1 MGLYFRMKYPTEN
14 AGGQPTAHYLP
25 LRRVA
30 AVGIGNALEFYDFI
44 TFSFFSIQIG
54 HSFFPVSQ
62 TSHGLLF
69 TLATFGVGFLTR
81 PLGGFLIGRYGDRA
95 GRKPAMMLSFS
106 LMGFAI
112 LGLALTPSY
121 TRIGVAAPILL
132 LAFRLLQGLALGGQ
146 VGPSTAYLVEAAA
159 PLQRGLYV
167 ALQYATQDCAV
178 LAAGIV
184 GFVLSSLLSPDALD
198 AWGWRF
204 ALLLGTA
211 VVPVGLYMRGSLPE
225 TFAPANNAALAA
237 AERHVPPLLI
247 VLALMMLGAGTI
259 ANYALIYLTTYAQDS
274 LHLATNVA
282 FVATIVNGL
291 FAVFGDIT
299 SGMVSDRVGRKPL
312 MLSAVALL
320 ILLVV
325 PSFMAMEHFRSAMA
339 LYAATALLTLLL
351 SGTIGPALVTITET
365 LPKAVRSGALALIY
379 AAAIAVAGGST
390 QFTIKWLTDATGNP
404 LAPAW
409 YVTGALAI
417 GAVAMLIVAE
427 SAPVRNARRGAS
439 VT

>member
-1 MGLYFRMKYPTEN
+1 LDTET
-14 AGGQPTAHYLP
+14 ADGQATAQYLP
-25 LRRVA
+25 LRKVA
-30 AVGIGNALEFYDFI
+30 AVGIGNALEFYDFL

-54 HSFFPVSQ
+54 HNFFPASQ

-121 TRIGVAAPILL
+121 ARIGVAAPILL
-132 LAFRLLQGLALGGQ
+132 LAFRLLQGLALGGE
-146 VGPSTAYLVEAAA
+146 VGPSTAFLVEAAP
-159 PLQRGLYV
+159 PLRRGLYV
-167 ALQYATQDCAV
+167 ALQFATQDSAILV
-178 LAAGIV
+178 AGIV
-184 GFVLSSLLSPDALD
+184 GFVLSSLLPPAALD
-198 AWGWRF
+198 AWGWRL

-211 VVPVGLYMRGSLPE
+211 VVPLGLYMRNSLPE
-225 TFAPANNAALAA
+225 TLAHADSAA
-237 AERHVPPLLI
+237 ATPMDRQVSPLLVI
-247 VLALMMLGAGTI
+247 LALLMLGAGTI

-274 LHLATNVA
+274 LRLATNVA
-282 FVATIVNGL
+282 FAATIVNGA

-299 SGMVSDRVGRKPL
+299 SGMLSDRVGRKPL
-312 MLSAVALL
+312 MLSAMTLL

-325 PSFMAMEHFRSAMA
+325 PSFIAMEHFRSAVA

-351 SGTIGPALVTITET
+351 SGAIGPALVTITET
-365 LPKAVRSGALALIY
+365 LPKAVRSGALSVIY
-379 AAAIAVAGGST
+379 AVAIAVAGGST
-390 QFTIKWLTDATGNP
+390 QFMIKWLTDATGNP

>member
-1 MGLYFRMKYPTEN
+1 MDTET
-14 AGGQPTAHYLP
+14 ADGQATAQYLP
-25 LRRVA
+25 LRKVA
-30 AVGIGNALEFYDFI
+30 AVGIGNALEFYDFL

-54 HSFFPVSQ
+54 HNFFPASQ

-121 TRIGVAAPILL
+121 ARIGVAAPILL
-132 LAFRLLQGLALGGQ
+132 LAFRLLQGLALGGE
-146 VGPSTAYLVEAAA
+146 VGPSTAFLVEAAP
-159 PLQRGLYV
+159 PLRRGLYV
-167 ALQYATQDCAV
+167 ALQFATQDSAILV
-178 LAAGIV
+178 AGIV
-184 GFVLSSLLSPDALD
+184 GFVLSSLLPPAALD
-198 AWGWRF
+198 AWGWRL

-211 VVPVGLYMRGSLPE
+211 VVPLGLYMRNSLPE
-225 TFAPANNAALAA
+225 TLAHADNAAATPMD
-237 AERHVPPLLI
+237 RQVSPLLVI
-247 VLALMMLGAGTI
+247 LALLMLGAGTI

-274 LHLATNVA
+274 LRLATNVA
-282 FVATIVNGL
+282 FAATIVNGA

-299 SGMVSDRVGRKPL
+299 SGMLSDRVGRKPL
-312 MLSAVALL
+312 MLSAMTLL

-325 PSFMAMEHFRSAMA
+325 PSFIAMEHFRSAVA

-351 SGTIGPALVTITET
+351 SGAIGPALVTITET
-365 LPKAVRSGALALIY
+365 LPKAVRSGALSVIY
-379 AAAIAVAGGST
+379 AVAIAVAGGST
-390 QFTIKWLTDATGNP
+390 QFMIKWLTDATGNP

-409 YVTGALAI
+409 YVTAALVV
-417 GAVAMLIVAE
+417 GGVAMLIVAE
-427 SAPVRNARRGAS
+427 SAPVRTAPR
-439 VT
+439 

>member
-1 MGLYFRMKYPTEN
+1 MDTET
-14 AGGQPTAHYLP
+14 ADGQATEQYLP
-25 LRRVA
+25 LRKVA
-30 AVGIGNALEFYDFI
+30 AVGIGNALEFYDFL

-54 HSFFPVSQ
+54 HNFFPASQ

-121 TRIGVAAPILL
+121 ARIGVAAPILL
-132 LAFRLLQGLALGGQ
+132 LAFRLLQGLALGGE
-146 VGPSTAYLVEAAA
+146 VGPSTAFLVEAAP
-159 PLQRGLYV
+159 PLRRGLYV
-167 ALQYATQDCAV
+167 ALQFATQDSAILV
-178 LAAGIV
+178 AGIV
-184 GFVLSSLLSPDALD
+184 GFVLSSLLPPAALD
-198 AWGWRF
+198 AWGWRL

-211 VVPVGLYMRGSLPE
+211 VVPLGLYMRNSLPE
-225 TFAPANNAALAA
+225 TLAHADNAAATPMD
-237 AERHVPPLLI
+237 RQVSPLLVI
-247 VLALMMLGAGTI
+247 LALLMLGAGTI

-274 LHLATNVA
+274 LRLATNVA
-282 FVATIVNGL
+282 FAATIVNGA

-299 SGMVSDRVGRKPL
+299 SGMLSDRVGRKPL
-312 MLSAVALL
+312 MLSAMTLL

-325 PSFMAMEHFRSAMA
+325 PSFIAMEHFRSAVA

-351 SGTIGPALVTITET
+351 SGAIGPALVTITET
-365 LPKAVRSGALALIY
+365 LPKAVRSGALSVIY
-379 AAAIAVAGGST
+379 AVAIAVAGGST
-390 QFTIKWLTDATGNP
+390 QFMIKWLTDATGNP

-409 YVTGALAI
+409 YVTAALVV
-417 GAVAMLIVAE
+417 GGVAMLIVAE
-427 SAPVRNARRGAS
+427 SAPVRTAPR
-439 VT
+439 

>member
-1 MGLYFRMKYPTEN
+1 MDTET
-14 AGGQPTAHYLP
+14 ADGQATAQYLP
-25 LRRVA
+25 LRKVA
-30 AVGIGNALEFYDFI
+30 AVGIGNALEFYDFL

-54 HSFFPVSQ
+54 HNFFPASQ

-121 TRIGVAAPILL
+121 ARIGVAAPILL
-132 LAFRLLQGLALGGQ
+132 LAFRLLQGLALGGE
-146 VGPSTAYLVEAAA
+146 VGPSTAFLVEAAP
-159 PLQRGLYV
+159 PLRRGLYV
-167 ALQYATQDCAV
+167 ALQFATQDSAILV
-178 LAAGIV
+178 AGIV
-184 GFVLSSLLSPDALD
+184 GFVLSSLLPPAALD
-198 AWGWRF
+198 AWGWRL

-211 VVPVGLYMRGSLPE
+211 VVPLGLYMRNSLPE
-225 TFAPANNAALAA
+225 TLAHADSAA
-237 AERHVPPLLI
+237 ATPMDRQVSPLLVI
-247 VLALMMLGAGTI
+247 LALLMLGAGTI

-274 LHLATNVA
+274 LRLATNVA
-282 FVATIVNGL
+282 FAATIVNGA

-299 SGMVSDRVGRKPL
+299 SGMLSDRVGRKPL
-312 MLSAVALL
+312 MLSAMTLL

-325 PSFMAMEHFRSAMA
+325 PSFIAMEHFRSAVA

-351 SGTIGPALVTITET
+351 SGAIGPALVTITET
-365 LPKAVRSGALALIY
+365 LPKAVRSGALSVIY
-379 AAAIAVAGGST
+379 AVAIAVAGGST
-390 QFTIKWLTDATGNP
+390 QFMIKWLTDATGNP

-409 YVTGALAI
+409 YVTAALVV
-417 GAVAMLIVAE
+417 GGVAMLIVAE
-427 SAPVRNARRGAS
+427 SAPVRTAPR
-439 VT
+439 

>member
-1 MGLYFRMKYPTEN
+1 LDTET
-14 AGGQPTAHYLP
+14 ADGQATAQYLP
-25 LRRVA
+25 LRKVA
-30 AVGIGNALEFYDFI
+30 AVGIGNALEFYDFL

-54 HSFFPVSQ
+54 HNFFPASQ

-121 TRIGVAAPILL
+121 ARIGVAAPILL
-132 LAFRLLQGLALGGQ
+132 LAFRLLQGLALGGE
-146 VGPSTAYLVEAAA
+146 VGPSTAFLVEAAP
-159 PLQRGLYV
+159 PLRRGLYV
-167 ALQYATQDCAV
+167 ALQFATQDSAILV
-178 LAAGIV
+178 AGIV
-184 GFVLSSLLSPDALD
+184 GFVLSSLLPPAALD
-198 AWGWRF
+198 AWGWRL

-211 VVPVGLYMRGSLPE
+211 VVPLGLYMRNSLPE
-225 TFAPANNAALAA
+225 TLAHADSAA
-237 AERHVPPLLI
+237 ATPMDRQVSPLLVI
-247 VLALMMLGAGTI
+247 LALLMLGAGTI

-274 LHLATNVA
+274 LRLATNVA
-282 FVATIVNGL
+282 FAATIVNGA

-299 SGMVSDRVGRKPL
+299 SGMLSDRVGRKPL
-312 MLSAVALL
+312 MLSAMTLL

-325 PSFMAMEHFRSAMA
+325 PSFIAMEHFRSAVA

-351 SGTIGPALVTITET
+351 SGAIGPALVTITET
-365 LPKAVRSGALALIY
+365 LPKAVRSGALSVIY
-379 AAAIAVAGGST
+379 AVAIAVAGGST
-390 QFTIKWLTDATGNP
+390 QFMIKWLTDATGNP

-409 YVTGALAI
+409 YVTAALVV
-417 GAVAMLIVAE
+417 GGVAMLIVAE
-427 SAPVRNARRGAS
+427 SAPVRTAPR
-439 VT
+439 